1 MTNTNTEREIQ
12 KILKYRQKMS
22 LMTGG
27 GNSSQKSVY
36 EYKINEHTDRL
47 VQQGY
52 NRNAIERVLQGGNI
66 ESDVSGI
73 LNELNKTL
81 GNLGAVTKRVDDV
94 NSHID
99 DLKREVDLTNKLV
112 KEELRGFNDRTY
124 AQTMIL
130 ENKLLNTPINMNDV
144 ESAMEPIN
152 SLNQNLTNTVSG
164 SITAQPNTFIGG
176 GKKSKSKSKSK
187 RFI

>member
-52 NRNAIERVLQGGNI
+52 NRNAIERVLQGGTMDR
-66 ESDVSGI
+66 DVTGI
-73 LNELNKTL
+73 LNELNTTL

-99 DLKREVDLTNKLV
+99 DLKREVDFTNKSV
-112 KEELRGFNDRTY
+112 KDELRGFNDRTY
-124 AQTMIL
+124 TQTKIL
-130 ENKLLNTPINMNDV
+130 EDKLLNTPINMNEV
-144 ESAMEPIN
+144 KSAMESLEFFDQNPAVQHAGQLN
-152 SLNQNLTNTVSG
+152 SLN
-164 SITAQPNTFIGG
+164 GG